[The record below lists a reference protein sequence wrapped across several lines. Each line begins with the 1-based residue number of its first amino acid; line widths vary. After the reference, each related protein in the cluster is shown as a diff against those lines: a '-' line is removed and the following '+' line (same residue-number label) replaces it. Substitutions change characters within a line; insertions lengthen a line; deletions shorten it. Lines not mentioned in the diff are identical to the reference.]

1 MPMGNLEI
9 APNPENA
16 RNITTNLCR
25 AGTSSSTQLNSTQP
39 EITDAGVW
47 QLYVRII
54 MTYQVT
60 YQVRPHLIQ
69 GELGADEAKGPCGP
83 ASP

>member
-1 MPMGNLEI
+1 MRHSVQYGHHCTVRD
-9 APNPENA
+9 A
-16 RNITTNLCR
+16 
-25 AGTSSSTQLNSTQP
+25 TSSDCRPMAQ
-39 EITDAGVW
+39 DD
-47 QLYVRII
+47 VRRDET
-54 MTYQVT
+54 TYQVT

>member
-1 MPMGNLEI
+1 MDKIMNSNI
-9 APNPENA
+9 
-16 RNITTNLCR
+16 RNCHRKFLAWRSPI
-25 AGTSSSTQLNSTQP
+25 
-39 EITDAGVW
+39 
-47 QLYVRII
+47 
-54 MTYQVT
+54 TYQVT